1 MRDLFQN
8 GLADNLK
15 APPRVKVPVVVEMP
29 VAKPADEPMS
39 SKAYQE
45 AKAYGYLHLGSLL
58 KGKEAMR
65 SSFFENPLVEGT
77 PLENLLVELEYEIER
92 IEQKYH
98 NNDRKILDRL
108 LK

>member
-15 APPRVKVPVVVEMP
+15 APPRVKVPVVVE
-29 VAKPADEPMS
+29 VPADEPMS
-39 SKAYQE
+39 SKSYQE
-45 AKAYGYLHLGSLL
+45 AKAYVHLHLGSLL
-58 KGKEAMR
+58 KGKQAMR

-77 PLENLLVELEYEIER
+77 PLENLLVQLEHEIEL
-92 IEQKYH
+92 IEQKCR
-98 NNDRKILDRL
+98 NNDRKILERL

>member
-15 APPRVKVPVVVEMP
+15 APPRVKVPVVVEVSAEVP
-29 VAKPADEPMS
+29 VNEPMS
-39 SKAYQE
+39 SKEYQE
-45 AKAYGYLHLGSLL
+45 AKAYVHLHLASLL
-58 KGKEAMR
+58 KGKQVMR

-77 PLENLLVELEYEIER
+77 PLENLLVQLECEIEL
-92 IEQKYH
+92 IEQKCH
-98 NNDRKILDRL
+98 NNDRQLLERL